1 MNSGGRLMLA
11 PVILF
16 VYNRPEH
23 TIQTIEALSKNEL
36 AKESNVFIFSDAAK
50 NENSLEKVRAV
61 RNYIDTIKDKE
72 YFKSLTI
79 RNAKINKGLAKSVID
94 GVTEIINEY
103 GKVIV
108 LEDDLITTPDFLA
121 YMNNALNYYNEL
133 DKVWSISG
141 YNIPIAFPE
150 DYKSDV
156 YYSYRGCSW
165 GWATWKKKWEQVD
178 WNVKDYTQFKSNRH
192 LRNQFNRG
200 GRDMANMLDAQMEGT
215 IDSWA
220 IRWCYTQFKKDM
232 LTVYPVKSRIRNIGL
247 DGSGTHS
254 GITSHYDVEIDTS
267 FMKCSFNDPELNQI
281 ILKNFQNHYGS
292 RLNYYLFKP
301 KRFIKKLLRM

>member
-1 MNSGGRLMLA
+1 MLA
-11 PVILF
+11 PVIIF

-36 AKESNVFIFSDAAK
+36 ARESNVFIFSDAAK
-50 NENSLEKVRAV
+50 NEESVEKVKVV
-61 RNYIDTIKDKE
+61 RDYIDSVEEKK
-72 YFKSLTI
+72 YFKSFTI
-79 RNAKINKGLAKSVID
+79 TKSEANKGLAKSVIH
-94 GVTEIINEY
+94 GVSEIIGKY

-108 LEDDLITTPDFLA
+108 LEDDLITAPDFLT
-121 YMNNALNYYNEL
+121 YMNDALDYYCNL

-141 YNIPIAFPE
+141 YNIPIAFPK
-150 DYKSDV
+150 DYKSEI

-165 GWATWKKKWEQVD
+165 GWATWKNRWDQVD
-178 WNVKDYTQFKSNRH
+178 WDVKDYAEFKSSRRLKNR
-192 LRNQFNRG
+192 FNRG
-200 GRDMANMLDAQMEGT
+200 GRDMANMLDSQMEGI

-220 IRWCYTQFKKDM
+220 IRWCYTQSKRNL
-232 LTVYPVKSRIRNIGL
+232 LTVYPVKSRVKNIGL

-254 GITSHYDVEIDTS
+254 GITSHYNVEIDKNFT
-267 FMKCSFNDPELNQI
+267 KCSFDDPDLNRE

-292 RLNYYLFKP
+292 SLQYYLIKP

>member
-1 MNSGGRLMLA
+1 MLA
-11 PVILF
+11 PVIIF

-23 TIQTIEALSKNEL
+23 TIKTIEALAKNKL
-36 AKESNVFIFSDAAK
+36 ARESTVFIFSDAAK

-61 RNYIDTIKDKE
+61 REYIDTIEEKK

-79 RNAKINKGLAKSVID
+79 KKADINKGLAKSVID
-94 GVTEIINEY
+94 GVSKIIKEY

-108 LEDDLITTPDFLA
+108 LEDDLVTTPDFLT
-121 YMNNALNYYNEL
+121 YMNDGLNYYNDL

-150 DYKSDV
+150 GYKSEI

-165 GWATWKKKWEQVD
+165 GWATWKNRWNQVD
-178 WNVKDYTQFKSNRH
+178 WDVKDYAEFKGSRR

-200 GRDMANMLDAQMEGT
+200 GRDMANMLDAQMEGI

-220 IRWCYTQFKKDM
+220 IRWCYTQSKKDL
-232 LTVYPVKSRIRNIGL
+232 LTVYPVKSRIKNIGL

-254 GITSHYDVEIDTS
+254 GITSHYDVKIDET
-267 FMKCSFNDPELNQI
+267 FTKCSFDDPDLNKD

-292 RLNYYLFKP
+292 RLGYYLVKP
-301 KRFIKKLLRM
+301 KRFIKKLLRV

>member
-1 MNSGGRLMLA
+1 MLA
-11 PVILF
+11 PVIIF

-36 AKESNVFIFSDAAK
+36 ARESNVFIFSDAAK
-50 NENSLEKVRAV
+50 NEESVEKVKVV
-61 RNYIDTIKDKE
+61 RDYIDSVEEKK
-72 YFKSLTI
+72 YFKSFTI
-79 RNAKINKGLAKSVID
+79 TKSEANKGLAKSVIH
-94 GVTEIINEY
+94 GVSEIIGKY

-108 LEDDLITTPDFLA
+108 LEDDLITAPDFLT
-121 YMNNALNYYNEL
+121 YMNDALDYYCNL

-141 YNIPIAFPE
+141 YNIPIAFPK
-150 DYKSDV
+150 DYKSEI

-165 GWATWKKKWEQVD
+165 GWATWKNRWDQVD
-178 WNVKDYTQFKSNRH
+178 WDVKDYAEFKSSRH
-192 LRNQFNRG
+192 LKNRFNRG
-200 GRDMANMLDAQMEGT
+200 GRDMANMLDSQMEGI

-220 IRWCYTQFKKDM
+220 IRWCYTQSKRNL
-232 LTVYPVKSRIRNIGL
+232 LTVYPVKSRVKNIGL

-254 GITSHYDVEIDTS
+254 GITSHYNVEIDKNFT
-267 FMKCSFNDPELNQI
+267 KCSFDDPDLNRE

-292 RLNYYLFKP
+292 SLQYCLIKP